1 MLRFR
6 IRFRSQPPTLGS
18 YLTEVYEGRSE
29 SEAIGKLL
37 VAVPA

>member
-6 IRFRSQPPTLGS
+6 IRFHSQSPPLGS

-29 SEAIGKLL
+29 SEGVGKLL